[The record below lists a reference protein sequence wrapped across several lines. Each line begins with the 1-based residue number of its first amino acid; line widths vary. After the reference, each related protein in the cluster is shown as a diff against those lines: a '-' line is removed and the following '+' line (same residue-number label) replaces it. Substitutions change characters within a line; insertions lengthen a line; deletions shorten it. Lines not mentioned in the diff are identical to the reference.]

1 MQYTISESTL
11 GLVLTAESAA
21 GVCAVLLGNDAGAL
35 RDDVRRR
42 FPGTELRE
50 GGVEMQRRA
59 AGVVRALEHPAH
71 DDLSRAFPLDLRGTG
86 FQRNVWNALRD
97 IPAGA
102 TATYTTIARRLGRP
116 TSARAVARACAANP
130 IAVLIPCHRVV
141 RSDGAPAGY
150 RWGLERKRTLLERE
164 AAETAAGTRRSAPPL

>member
-21 GVCAVLLGNDAGAL
+21 GICAVLLGDDAGAL
-35 RDDVRRR
+35 RDDLRHR
-42 FPGTELRE
+42 FPGAELRE
-50 GGVEMQRRA
+50 GDVEAQRRA
-59 AGVVRALEHPAH
+59 AGVVSALEHPAH

-86 FQRNVWNALRD
+86 FQRNVWHALRD

-102 TATYTTIARRLGRP
+102 TATYTTIAHRLGRP
-116 TSARAVARACAANP
+116 TSARAVAQACAANP
-130 IAVLIPCHRVV
+130 IAVLVPCHRVV
-141 RSDGAPAGY
+141 RSDGALAGY

-164 AAETAAGTRRSAPPL
+164 AGETVAGTRRSAPPR